1 MRLQVSLC
9 YGRWRYHQHSTQQ
22 MQPFMAANSWIP
34 EWPATTGLGF
44 TRHFWLCE
52 IVLPILEYV
61 KPQQVTNGCWINV
74 YWRGGEAIGIRYSV
88 IHRCSFHGAR
98 WISTAQ
104 LAGRISVLLQCTPG
118 VCLNSCTAP
127 SPSPHLA
134 DLQKC
139 GHWIAPHLLE
149 SRTCPHTFPSA
160 SLSGP
165 GASQLLGLC
174 SSHWQH

>member
-1 MRLQVSLC
+1 MRLQVYLC
-9 YGRWRYHQHSTQQ
+9 YGRWRYHQHSTPQ

-34 EWPATTGLGF
+34 DWPATMGLGF

-52 IVLPILEYV
+52 IVLPILGYV
-61 KPQQVTNGCWINV
+61 KLQQVTNGCWVNV
-74 YWRGGEAIGIRYSV
+74 YWRRGEAIGIRYSV
-88 IHRCSFHGAR
+88 IHRGLDLC
-98 WISTAQ
+98 STAHRQ
-104 LAGRISVLLQCTPG
+104 ELWAPAVHTWSL
-118 VCLNSCTAP
+118 LNSHTAP

-139 GHWIAPHLLE
+139 GRWIAPHLLE
-149 SRTCPHTFPSA
+149 SRTCPHTVPSA